1 MMCGIFLK
9 LLNKGKEKLNF
20 KKKI

>member
-1 MMCGIFLK
+1 MCGIFLK